1 MSAINNTKGPLLL
14 LMVNMFIA
22 MLGIGLI
29 IPILPDFLKEFGAG
43 GQTAGY
49 LIAATGL
56 TQFIF
61 SPIVGEL
68 SDKYGRKIMIVT
80 GLALFTLSQV
90 LFAIA
95 GDIWLLY
102 VSRLLGGIGSAA
114 MIPPMMAFVADIT
127 TEEDR
132 GKGMGMLGAAM
143 SLGFVV
149 GPGIGGFLAEVSLR
163 MPLYVSGGVA
173 GVALILSLLILPE
186 TLSKEKQEA
195 ARSQVVKRENI
206 FKQFILSAKAPYF
219 VPLILVFALTLGLI
233 NFEAIFPL
241 YAKES
246 YHFTTKEISV
256 VITVGALAG
265 TIIQALVI
273 DKVLRRFGE
282 TKLITVSFLSAA
294 ICMVLLLMS
303 GNFWYVLGISLL
315 FFVFTSVMRPAIN
328 TLLSKMAGEEQGYV
342 AGMNNAYM
350 SVGNIVGPA
359 IAGNLFDI
367 HINIPYLFGAVVLV
381 LGVFLC
387 MVWAGRRSPVNSNIK
402 TAAVQD

>member
-1 MSAINNTKGPLLL
+1 MSVPSKKTGPLLL

-49 LIAATGL
+49 LIAASGL

-80 GLALFTLSQV
+80 GLALFTISQL

-95 GDIWLLY
+95 GDVWLLY
-102 VSRLLGGIGSAA
+102 VSRLLGGIGGAA
-114 MIPPMMAFVADIT
+114 LIPPMMAFVADIT
-127 TEEDR
+127 TDEDR

-149 GPGIGGFLAEVSLR
+149 GPGVGGFLAEVSLR
-163 MPLYVSGGVA
+163 TPLYVSAAVA
-173 GVALILSLLILPE
+173 GAALVLSLIVLPE
-186 TLSKEKQEA
+186 TLTKERQLA
-195 ARSQVVKRENI
+195 ARSMTAKRQNI
-206 FKQFILSAKAPYF
+206 LKQFALSAKAPYF
-219 VPLILVFALTLGLI
+219 VPLILVFTLTLGLM

-246 YHFTTKEISV
+246 YTFSTKEISV
-256 VITVGALAG
+256 VITIGALVG
-265 TIIQALVI
+265 TLIQALLI

-282 TKLITVSFLSAA
+282 IKLISASFLAA
-294 ICMVLLLMS
+294 AVCMVLLLLS
-303 GNFWYVLGISLL
+303 SNFWYVLGISVL
-315 FFVFTSVMRPAIN
+315 FFIFTAIMRPAIN
-328 TLLSKMAGEEQGYV
+328 TLLSKMAGNEQGFV

-367 HINIPYLFGAVVLV
+367 QINIPYLFGAVILIC
-381 LGVFLC
+381 GVFLC
-387 MVWAGRRSPVNSNIK
+387 MAWSARRTIAVVVPP
-402 TAAVQD
+402 AAVQE

>member
-1 MSAINNTKGPLLL
+1 MSALHKTTGPLII
-14 LMVNMFIA
+14 LMINMFIA

-29 IPILPDFLKEFGAG
+29 IPILPDFLEEFGAG

-61 SPIVGEL
+61 SPLVGEM
-68 SDKYGRKIMIVT
+68 SDKRGRKIMIVT

-90 LFAIA
+90 LFATA
-95 GDIWLLY
+95 DAIWLLY
-102 VSRLLGGIGSAA
+102 VSRLLGGIGAAA

-127 TEEDR
+127 TEEER

-143 SLGFVV
+143 SLGFVI
-149 GPGIGGFLAEVSLR
+149 GPGIGGFLAGVSLR
-163 MPLYVSGGVA
+163 TPLYVSAAVA
-173 GVALILSLLILPE
+173 GIALILSLLVLPE
-186 TLSKEKQEA
+186 TLTKEKQLA
-195 ARSQVVKRENI
+195 ARSHGVKRENI
-206 FKQFILSAKAPYF
+206 FKQFIMSAKAPYF
-219 VPLILVFALTLGLI
+219 VPLILVFTLTLGLM

-241 YAKES
+241 YAKNRYIFSPEQ
-246 YHFTTKEISV
+246 ISV

-265 TIIQALVI
+265 TVIQAVVI

-282 TKLITVSFLSAA
+282 VKLISVSFLAAA
-294 ICMVLLLMS
+294 ICMVLLLLS

-315 FFVFTSVMRPAIN
+315 FFIFTAIMRPAIN
-328 TLLSKMAGEEQGYV
+328 TLLSKMAGEEQGFV

-350 SVGNIVGPA
+350 SIGNIIGPA

-367 HINIPYLFGAVVLV
+367 QMNIPYLFGAVILV

-387 MVWAGRRSPVNSNIK
+387 TAWAARRNPSSAQ
-402 TAAVQD
+402 TAAVQK

>member
-1 MSAINNTKGPLLL
+1 MPAINNPKGPLLL

-68 SDKYGRKIMIVT
+68 SDKYGRKILIVT
-80 GLALFTLSQV
+80 GLALFTLSQL

-95 GDIWLLY
+95 GDVWLLY
-102 VSRLLGGIGSAA
+102 VSRLLGGIGAAA

-127 TEEDR
+127 TEDNR
-132 GKGMGMLGAAM
+132 GKGMGMIGAAM

-149 GPGIGGFLAEVSLR
+149 GPGVGGFLAEVSLR
-163 MPLYVSGGVA
+163 MPMYVSAGVA
-173 GVALILSLLILPE
+173 GAALILSLIVLPE
-186 TLSKEKQEA
+186 TLSKEKQLA
-195 ARSQVVKRENI
+195 ARSQVVKRDSI
-206 FKQFILSAKAPYF
+206 IKQLIHSTKAPYF

-233 NFEAIFPL
+233 SFETVFPL
-241 YAKES
+241 YAKYS
-246 YHFTTKEISV
+246 YQFTTKEISV

-265 TIIQALVI
+265 TIIQALLI
-273 DKVLRRFGE
+273 DKVLRKFGE
-282 TKLITVSFLSAA
+282 TKLISLSFFAA
-294 ICMVLLLMS
+294 ALCMVFMLIS
-303 GNFWYVLGISLL
+303 GNFWYVLGVSLL
-315 FFVFTSVMRPAIN
+315 FFVFTAIMRPAIN
-328 TLLSKMAGEEQGYV
+328 TLLSKMAGEEQGFV

-367 HINIPYLFGAVVLV
+367 HVNIPYLFGAMILVV
-381 LGVFLC
+381 GVFIC
-387 MVWAGRRSPVNSNIK
+387 STWASRRHLTDQKVAI
-402 TAAVQD
+402 QD